1 MNKEIMGIEEFVKN
15 NDISSKKVL
24 IRADFN
30 VPISN
35 GEVVEDMRLKAV
47 IPTLDLLIAGG
58 AKIIFISHIEAEDV
72 DLLGQKGMAIVAK
85 YFNEKLNRN
94 VQFVSGDGVINDA
107 VESSVSNMKDGE
119 IILLD
124 NLRIN
129 PGEKNN
135 DENFSKKLAGLADFY
150 VNEAF
155 SVSHRKHA
163 SVIGVP
169 KFLPHFAGMELLNE
183 IISLKT
189 AINPPHPFVFILGG
203 AKFDTKLP
211 LIKKFLDKADHIILG
226 GALINDVYKARG
238 YNIGKSLVSD
248 GGIDISDI
256 AMNSKII
263 LAKDVV
269 VHDADN
275 ADNIYVKK
283 IEEVGDND
291 VICDLGP
298 SILEEFKKVFAEAGF
313 VLWNGPLGNYE
324 NGFKDQTVAC
334 ARLLIESGVKGA
346 MGGGDTVAAI
356 QSVNTELDTNLF
368 VSTGGGAMI
377 DFLINES
384 LPGIEALE

>member
-1 MNKEIMGIEEFVKN
+1 MNKEIMGIEEFVQKN
-15 NDISSKKVL
+15 NIASKKFL

-35 GEVVEDMRLKAV
+35 GEIVEDMRLKAV

-58 AKIIFISHIEAEDV
+58 AKIILISHIEAEDV

-85 YFNEKLNRN
+85 YFNEKLDRS
-94 VQFVSGDGVINDA
+94 VQFVSGDGVIDDA
-107 VESSVSNMKDGE
+107 VESSISNMKDGE
-119 IILLD
+119 MILLD

-135 DENFSKKLAGLADFY
+135 DEDFSKKLAGLADFY

-163 SVIGVP
+163 SVVGVP
-169 KFLPHFAGMELLNE
+169 KFLPHFAGIELLNE
-183 IISLKT
+183 INSLKT

-203 AKFDTKLP
+203 AKFDTKLS
-211 LIKKFLDKADHIILG
+211 LIKKFLDKADYVILG

-248 GGIDISDI
+248 GNIDISDI
-256 AMNSKII
+256 VNNEKII

-269 VHDADN
+269 VYN
-275 ADNIYVKK
+275 AENIDSIYIKK
-283 IEEVGDND
+283 IEDVSDSD

-298 SILEEFKKVFAEAGF
+298 SILEELKNVISDARF

-324 NGFKDQTVAC
+324 KGFKDQTVAC
-334 ARLLIESGVKGA
+334 AKLLVESKIKGA
-346 MGGGDTVAAI
+346 IGGGDTVAAI
-356 QSVNTELDTNLF
+356 QNVDKDLDLNLF
-368 VSTGGGAMI
+368 ISTGGGAMI

-384 LPGIEALE
+384 LPGIDALR